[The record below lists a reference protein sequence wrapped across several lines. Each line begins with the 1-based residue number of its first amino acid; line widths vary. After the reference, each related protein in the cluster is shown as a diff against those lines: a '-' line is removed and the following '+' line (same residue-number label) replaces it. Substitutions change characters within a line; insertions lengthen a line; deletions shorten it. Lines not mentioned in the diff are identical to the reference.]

1 MAIKIGGKKKNAK
14 NKSARH
20 KARRIIRKKKKIK
33 AAKS

>member
-20 KARRIIRKKKKIK
+20 KARRITRKKKKIK
-33 AAKS
+33 AARS

>member
-1 MAIKIGGKKKNAK
+1 MAIKIGGKKTGK

-33 AAKS
+33 AAKK